1 MIEENEGPELQIKP
15 KPSKKNRKAFLVGI
29 AAFFII
35 ISVVTGGLFASYN
48 YLSKRQNNAQSTQS
62 VVAVSSTGL
71 SGLDKWDIEGEKL
84 KNEELRE
91 KYIEL
96 YNLTYPFL
104 LREAIKT
111 EILPAGAPAFY
122 GQELEV
128 DFEANTD
135 EMTNILRKYEDHPLN
150 DEQMERYK
158 DVGLNISCEYCCG
171 VKAIIFENGKRA
183 CGCAH
188 SYAMRGLA
196 KYLIINHPEDY
207 TNDDIL
213 LELGKWK
220 ATFFPK
226 QTISKAVLK
235 YAEFGNIDPSILTE
249 MPNMVGSC

>member
-84 KNEELRE
+84 KNEE
-91 KYIEL
+91 
-96 YNLTYPFL
+96 
-104 LREAIKT
+104 
-111 EILPAGAPAFY
+111 
-122 GQELEV
+122 
-128 DFEANTD
+128 
-135 EMTNILRKYEDHPLN
+135 MTNILRKYEDHPLN

-171 VKAIIFENGKRA
+171 VKAIIFENGERA